1 MVGYSNGAPEEFVRV
16 GGGWQFRY
24 NIAEV
29 PASVERD
36 AGYSFE
42 FVEVAELDRGMLID
56 AMITAKYSYASQL
69 GKLAL
74 SRTSTE
80 WTTYNAFRQECYTKV
95 EAALAR
101 RIS

>member
-1 MVGYSNGAPEEFVRV
+1 MLGYSNVAPEEFVRV
-16 GGGWQFRY
+16 GGVWQFRY
-24 NIAEV
+24 NISEV
-29 PASVERD
+29 AASGERD
-36 AGYSFE
+36 AGYLYE
-42 FVEVAELDRGMLID
+42 FVEVADLDRGMLID
-56 AMITAKYSYASQL
+56 AMITAQYSYASQL